1 MYKGL
6 VSLSCLVA
14 GLLHRLL
21 LHIPSTLPSLIRPM
35 PPASRVFHTS
45 LDPVPLLS
53 IFLRE
58 LVTLNLSQTCHY
70 QICHSNS
77 RLTYRT
83 CFAHMH
89 THGRSSLV
97 SYARGQSSLASYA
110 RGQSSLAS
118 YVRGRSSLP
127 SYTWGAEQLLACEYL
142 RASGAGASIRVFTPT
157 NLRVTRLCELPYMWS
172 VLYYCWNHMLKQ

>member
-77 RLTYRT
+77 RLTYHVF
-83 CFAHMH
+83 CSCAHSWEEL
-89 THGRSSLV
+89 TRELRV
-97 SYARGQSSLASYA
+97 RAELTRELQARGRTATRVNF
-110 RGQSSLAS
+110 RGPQGRAQV
-118 YVRGRSSLP
+118 YV
-127 SYTWGAEQLLACEYL
+127 A
-142 RASGAGASIRVFTPT
+142 RVFTPT
-157 NLRVTRLCELPYMWS
+157 NSQVMRLRVLHVICTVHTFHFW
-172 VLYYCWNHMLKQ
+172 V